1 VVDESLMTPGDS
13 LYENPVS
20 PSAVHSGTRIF
31 APPSYRTVRESQTC
45 AIVHTEALNLA
56 AFYPICWIPGGRRP
70 TLVALRSLMPG
81 GHGHLR
87 ELAQM
92 PSTLPLSLQ
101 AYPFVAEVPAGHDE
115 GESPILF
122 DDVIADEPTDT
133 GSPIL
138 TAQGKLTRGAE
149 TRLRAAAFF
158 RSDLA
163 LTERITDEL
172 VGADCLVPWIVE
184 PKALPPGARV
194 PDMLVVGP
202 VEKVSDRLFQ
212 VIKRL
217 GPVGGIFLGAHRL
230 SLFRIGGLVQAANG
244 AGKMASAA

>member
-1 VVDESLMTPGDS
+1 VVDENLMTSGAS

-31 APPSYRTVRESQTC
+31 APPSYRAVREAQTC
-45 AIVHTEALNLA
+45 PVVHTEALNLA
-56 AFYPICWIPGGRRP
+56 AFYPICWIGGGPRP

-81 GHGHLR
+81 GRGHLR
-87 ELAQM
+87 ELAHI
-92 PSTLPLSLQ
+92 PSALPLSLQ
-101 AYPFVAEVPAGHDE
+101 AYPFVAEAPVGHE
-115 GESPILF
+115 GESPILI
-122 DDVIADEPTDT
+122 DNVIADEPTDI

-138 TAQGKLTRGAE
+138 TTQGKLTRGAE
-149 TRLRAAAFF
+149 TRLRATAFF

-163 LTERITDEL
+163 QTEQITNEL
-172 VGADCLVPWIVE
+172 VDAGCLVPWIVE
-184 PKALPPGARV
+184 PKALPPDACL

-212 VIKRL
+212 VMKRL

-230 SLFRIGGLVQAANG
+230 SLFRIAGLVRAANEAG
-244 AGKMASAA
+244 ALASAA

>member
-13 LYENPVS
+13 IYENPVP

-31 APPSYRTVRESQTC
+31 AQPSYRAVREAQTC
-45 AIVHTEALNLA
+45 AVVHSEALNLA
-56 AFYPICWIPGGRRP
+56 TFYPICWIPAGRRP
-70 TLVALRSLMPG
+70 MLVALRSLMPG

-87 ELAQM
+87 ELALI
-92 PSTLPLSLQ
+92 PSALPLSLQ
-101 AYPFVAEVPAGHDE
+101 AYPFVAEPPAGYE

-122 DDVIADEPTDT
+122 DDAIADEPTDA

-138 TAQGKLTRGAE
+138 TAEGKLTRGAE
-149 TRLRAAAFF
+149 TRLRAAAHF
-158 RSDLA
+158 RSDIA

-172 VGADCLVPWIVE
+172 VAADCLVPWVVD
-184 PKALPPGARV
+184 PKVLPTDARV

-212 VIKRL
+212 VMKRL

-230 SLFRIGGLVQAANG
+230 SLFRIAGLVQAANG
-244 AGKMASAA
+244 GDKMASAA